1 MSTISIYGLRL
12 LAKHEGLSLQAY
24 KCPAGV
30 WTIGYGNTFYEDG
43 TKVKEGDLVTRQRAE
58 ELLRI
63 IANDF
68 AKKVATLVKAKLN
81 IEQFDALCSFAYNV
95 GIANFAKSTLLKKVN
110 ANHLDPTIRQE
121 FEKWNK
127 ANGRVLKGLIAR
139 RKEEADLYFSR

>member
-1 MSTISIYGLRL
+1 MSISIYGLRL
-12 LAKHEGLSLQAY
+12 LAKHEGLSLKAY

-30 WTIGYGNTFYEDG
+30 WTIGYGNTYYEDG
-43 TKVKEGDLVTRQRAE
+43 TKVKEGDIITRERAE

-68 AKKVATLVKAKLN
+68 ATKVDALVKPKLTMQ
-81 IEQFDALCSFAYNV
+81 QFDALVSFAYNV

-110 ANHLDPTIRQE
+110 ANPLDLTIRAE

-127 ANGRVLKGLIAR
+127 SNGKVLKGLVTR
-139 RKEEADLYFSR
+139 RKEEADLYFTK

>member
-1 MSTISIYGLRL
+1 MDISIYGLRL
-12 LAKHEGLSLQAY
+12 LAKHDGLSLKAY

-30 WTIGYGNTFYEDG
+30 WTIGYGNTYYEDG

-58 ELLRI
+58 ELLRV

-68 AKKVATLVKAKLN
+68 AKNVDALVKPKLTMQ
-81 IEQFDALCSFAYNV
+81 QFDALVSFAYNV

-110 ANHLDPTIRQE
+110 ANPLDSTIRAE

-127 ANGRVLKGLIAR
+127 ANGRVLKGLVTR
-139 RKEEADLYFSR
+139 RKEEADLYFTK